1 MESCPASQPD
11 KRGFVFYIRYLG
23 AELRRRPGRTALT
36 ALGLAVGVGLV
47 VIVGALAR
55 GLDDAQEE
63 VLEPLTGVGTD
74 LSVSRPIAIPDD
86 DGSAGGGPG
95 GPFGQLSERE
105 QRQLQRE
112 NREHTQS
119 FNYSDL
125 GEPGERF
132 SEVSLLSS
140 ELSFPTS
147 EVAEI
152 RGLDGVEDAAASLTL
167 KALNVKGKVPES
179 GEAPIDP
186 HGGPGG
192 EGGFEFSAVSVSGVD
207 VRKPGLAT
215 VTPDQI
221 TGGRYHS
228 ETPKRARGEAV
239 VDLGFA
245 RQNDIGVGDETQ
257 VAGEEFEVVGLASAP
272 LGSDASNAYLEL
284 GRLQQLSDREGR
296 VNRIQVR
303 ADSTEAVAGLAAEIE
318 GRIPG
323 ADVVTAADLADR
335 VGGSLDDAD
344 DLSSKLGTA
353 LAIVA
358 LLAAFLIATLLTL
371 SSVQKRI
378 RELGTLKALGW
389 RQRLVVRQ
397 VTGESLAQGALGGV
411 LGAAIGI
418 AGAAIIDAIGPTV
431 EASVEEQS
439 TGGFDPFA
447 QAAGQGDVAA
457 GSTDVVLGAPVDP
470 GLLVLAIG
478 LAIIGGLLAGAAG
491 GLRAARLRPAEA
503 LRSAE

>member
-1 MESCPASQPD
+1 M
-11 KRGFVFYIRYLG
+11 FYIRFLA

-36 ALGLAVGVGLV
+36 ALGLAVAVGLV
-47 VIVGALAR
+47 VIVGALSK
-55 GLDDAQEE
+55 GLDNAQDE

-74 LSVSRPIAIPDD
+74 LSVSRPIAVPAD
-86 DGSAGGGPG
+86 DGSAGGSPG
-95 GPFGQLSERE
+95 DPFGQFSDRE

-112 NREHTQS
+112 NKGHTQS

-132 SEVSLLSS
+132 SEVSLLTS

-147 EVAEI
+147 DVAEI
-152 RGLDGVEDAAASLTL
+152 RDLDGAEDAAASLTL
-167 KALNVKGKVPES
+167 KALRVKGEVPES

-192 EGGFEFSAVSVSGVD
+192 EEGFEFSSMNVSGVD
-207 VRKPGLAT
+207 VRKPTLAV

-221 TGGRYHS
+221 NGGRYFS
-228 ETPKRARGEAV
+228 TRPKRARGEAV

-245 RQNDIGVGDETQ
+245 RQNDIGVGDETEI
-257 VAGEEFEVVGLASAP
+257 ADEKFEVIGLASAP
-272 LGSDASNAYLEL
+272 LGGEASNSYIEL
-284 GRLQQLSDREGR
+284 GRLQELSDREGR
-296 VNRIQVR
+296 ANGIQVR
-303 ADSTEAVAGLAAEIE
+303 AESSEAVAGLADEIAGKIE
-318 GRIPG
+318 G

-335 VGGSLDDAD
+335 VGGSLEDAD

-353 LAIVA
+353 LVIVA
-358 LLAAFLIATLLTL
+358 LAAAFLIATLLTL

-397 VTGESLAQGALGGV
+397 VTGESLVQGALGGL
-411 LGAAIGI
+411 LGAAVGV
-418 AGAAIIDAIGPTV
+418 AGAAIIDAIGPTL

-447 QAAGQGDVAA
+447 QAAGQGNVSA

-470 GLLVLAIG
+470 GLLMLAIG
-478 LAIIGGLLAGAAG
+478 LAIVGGLLAGAAG

>member
-1 MESCPASQPD
+1 
-11 KRGFVFYIRYLG
+11 VFYVRYLV

-47 VIVGALAR
+47 VIVGALSR

-74 LSVSRPIAIPDD
+74 LSVSRPIVVPDAD
-86 DGSAGGGPG
+86 DGRARGGPG
-95 GPFGQLSERE
+95 GPFGQLPERE
-105 QRQLQRE
+105 RRQLQRE
-112 NREHTQS
+112 NKSHTQS
-119 FNYSDL
+119 FNYADL
-125 GEPGERF
+125 GDPGERF
-132 SEVSLLSS
+132 SRDEFLSS

-147 EVAEI
+147 EVAKI
-152 RGLDGVEDAAASLTL
+152 RALGGAEDAATSLTL
-167 KALNVKGKVPES
+167 KALHVEGKVPES
-179 GEAPIDP
+179 GQAPLDP

-192 EGGFEFSAVSVSGVD
+192 GGGFQFSSMNVSGVD
-207 VRKPGLAT
+207 VRKPGLAV

-221 TGGRYHS
+221 TEGRYFS
-228 ETPKRARGEAV
+228 KTAKQARQEAV
-239 VDLGFA
+239 VDLGYA
-245 RQNDIGVGDETQ
+245 RQNDIGVGDETR
-257 VAGEEFEVVGLASAP
+257 VGGKDFEVVGLAGAP
-272 LGSDASNAYLEL
+272 LGGDASNAYVEL
-284 GRLQQLSDREGR
+284 GRLQGLSDRVGR

-303 ADSTEAVAGLAAEIE
+303 AESVDAVGGLEDEIAAQL
-318 GRIPG
+318 PG

-344 DLSSKLGTA
+344 DLSSKLGAA
-353 LAIVA
+353 LGIVA
-358 LLAAFLIATLLTL
+358 LAAAFLIATLLTL

-397 VTGESLAQGALGGV
+397 VTGESLVQGALGGL

-418 AGAAIIDAIGPTV
+418 AGAAIIDAIGPTLR
-431 EASVEEQS
+431 ASVEEQQ
-439 TGGFDPFA
+439 TGGADPFA
-447 QAAGQGDVAA
+447 QAFGQGDVTA
-457 GSTDVVLGAPVDP
+457 GTTDVVLGAPVDP
-470 GLLVLAIG
+470 GVLLLAVG
-478 LAIIGGLLAGAAG
+478 LAVVGGLLAGAAG

>member
-1 MESCPASQPD
+1 
-11 KRGFVFYIRYLG
+11 VFYLEYLV

-36 ALGLAVGVGLV
+36 ALGFAVGVGLV
-47 VIVGALAR
+47 VIVGALSK

-74 LSVSRPIAIPDD
+74 LTVSRPIAVPDD
-86 DGSAGGGPG
+86 DGSGGAGAGD
-95 GPFGQLSERE
+95 PFAGLSARE

-112 NREHTQS
+112 NREHNQQ
-119 FNYSDL
+119 FNFAEL

-132 SEVSLLSS
+132 SKDSFLSTR
-140 ELSFPTS
+140 LSFPTS
-147 EVAEI
+147 EVAKI
-152 RGLDGVEDAAASLTL
+152 RALGGAADAAASLTL
-167 KALNVKGKVPES
+167 NVTHVEGVVPES
-179 GEAPIDP
+179 GAPP
-186 HGGPGG
+186 LGAGAHGSGG
-192 EGGFEFSAVSVSGVD
+192 GGFGGGGGFQFESLPVSGVD
-207 VRKPGLAT
+207 VRKPGLAA

-221 TGGRYHS
+221 IRGRYLS
-228 ETPKRARGEAV
+228 ETPRRARGEAV
-239 VDLGFA
+239 VDLGYA
-245 RQNDIGVGDETQ
+245 RQSGIGAGDELT

-272 LGSDASNAYLEL
+272 LGGDASNAYVEL
-284 GRLQQLSDREGR
+284 GQLQELSDREGR
-296 VNRIQVR
+296 VNGIQVR
-303 ADSTEAVAGLAAEIE
+303 ADSADAVAGLEDEIA
-318 GRIPG
+318 RQLPG

-344 DLSSKLGTA
+344 ELSSKLGTA

-358 LLAAFLIATLLTL
+358 LLAAFLITTLLTL

-397 VTGESLAQGALGGV
+397 VSGESLVQGALGGL

-418 AGAAIIDAIGPTV
+418 AGAAIIDAIEPTL
-431 EASVEEQS
+431 EASVEEQPNA
-439 TGGFDPFA
+439 GIGPF
-447 QAAGQGDVAA
+447 GQGGITA
-457 GSTDVVLGAPVDP
+457 GSTDVVLGAPVDL
-470 GLLVLAIG
+470 GLLALAVG
-478 LAIIGGLLAGAAG
+478 LAIVGGLLAGAAG